1 MQETVFNEE
10 CLSKSFLSGCIPT
23 VNCFPLDLVHIIDS
37 MIWLNEKPVA
47 LLANVRPVS
56 LLIQF
61 CVVRQKSSHGDAFR
75 MSYPQRYCL

>member
-1 MQETVFNEE
+1 MSCHILQETVFNEE

-47 LLANVRPVS
+47 LLANVRPLS
-56 LLIQF
+56 LF
-61 CVVRQKSSHGDAFR
+61 KFSSAWFAKTPLTG
-75 MSYPQRYCL
+75 MPSG